1 MFVKYKENEML
12 PTSVKYYLFTDS
24 FSSSSLSAYSYS
36 LLLYHYY
43 ILWSVYFQHTEI
55 EHQDSKSAEW
65 ACYQEARSVL

>member
-24 FSSSSLSAYSYS
+24 FSPSSLSAYSYS
-36 LLLYHYY
+36 PLLYYY
-43 ILWSVYFQHTEI
+43 CILWSVYLQHTEI
-55 EHQDSKSAEW
+55 AHQDSKPAEW